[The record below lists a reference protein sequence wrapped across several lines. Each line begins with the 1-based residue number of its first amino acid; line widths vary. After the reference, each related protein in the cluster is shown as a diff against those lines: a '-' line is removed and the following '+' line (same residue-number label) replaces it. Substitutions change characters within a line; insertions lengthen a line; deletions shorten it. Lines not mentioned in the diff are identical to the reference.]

1 VVVFIVVLFGKILFS
16 APPISGF
23 KFENYPKDH
32 VSKRDILKRKFK
44 IERGV
49 ISFTPTKGV
58 INLAVILV
66 NFQDE
71 KIENVKNFE
80 AIFSSFTSYYKEV
93 SYNQLNINVYFVDSS
108 TPSGKTYLTGTET
121 PFTASRIMAYY
132 GNDGNSNTESEE
144 RFEELASEIILQ
156 TNIYSTEFDA
166 IMIAHA
172 GYGEESTG
180 IDNDLWSLFLNFQN
194 SYHGFSDATF
204 VPEKETSGMSPLG
217 VICHEFG
224 HQLGLVDLYDT
235 YTNLYENNSVCRIW
249 ALMDSGCWNDGGRT
263 PAHIMSF
270 NKWYLGWLNPIKITK
285 DSTKVLH
292 KYEISSGTIPL
303 VYKIPINSS
312 PFPEKEFLLLS
323 YRKKEGFD
331 KGLDKYSF
339 SDGWKADQEEGII
352 IWHIDLNKMGLDENF
367 NIIKGGNCESNTIND
382 DPDHRSII
390 FKGRGA
396 FIEGETFCGGSYYNE
411 TDTSTIIIT
420 NFTKSSDS
428 NYVSF
433 TVDTIS
439 IEEFFVIK
447 KAINYPNP
455 AHKYT
460 TIQLTC
466 SRPYPEDLKI
476 KIYTIKGIPVKEIS
490 KNDLL
495 YLEKYT
501 ADYNVVYE
509 YTWNLRDEN
518 GNNVP
523 SGVYFY
529 VIRTGNEKIVRK
541 IAVVR

>member
-1 VVVFIVVLFGKILFS
+1 M
-16 APPISGF
+16 
-23 KFENYPKDH
+23 Y
-32 VSKRDILKRKFK
+32 KR
-44 IERGV
+44 
-49 ISFTPTKGV
+49 
-58 INLAVILV
+58 
-66 NFQDE
+66 Q
-71 KIENVKNFE
+71 
-80 AIFSSFTSYYKEV
+80 
-93 SYNQLNINVYFVDSS
+93 
-108 TPSGKTYLTGTET
+108 
-121 PFTASRIMAYY
+121 
-132 GNDGNSNTESEE
+132 
-144 RFEELASEIILQ
+144 
-156 TNIYSTEFDA
+156 
-166 IMIAHA
+166 
-172 GYGEESTG
+172 
-180 IDNDLWSLFLNFQN
+180 
-194 SYHGFSDATF
+194 
-204 VPEKETSGMSPLG
+204 
-217 VICHEFG
+217 
-224 HQLGLVDLYDT
+224 
-235 YTNLYENNSVCRIW
+235 
-249 ALMDSGCWNDGGRT
+249 
-263 PAHIMSF
+263 
-270 NKWYLGWLNPIKITK
+270 
-285 DSTKVLH
+285 
-292 KYEISSGTIPL
+292 
-303 VYKIPINSS
+303 
-312 PFPEKEFLLLS
+312 
-323 YRKKEGFD
+323 
-331 KGLDKYSF
+331 
-339 SDGWKADQEEGII
+339 
-352 IWHIDLNKMGLDENF
+352 
-367 NIIKGGNCESNTIND
+367 
-382 DPDHRSII
+382 DHRSII